1 LWWGRGAVAFWV
13 ERKRKGKKVVMWR
26 MAGGGWIFDGRKAN
40 PSEGRRVGG
49 RLEVLESRDG
59 LWQQH

>member
-1 LWWGRGAVAFWV
+1 
-13 ERKRKGKKVVMWR
+13 MWR
-26 MAGGGWIFDGRKAN
+26 MTGGGWIFDGRKAN